1 MIRRWYRIAGI
12 VLGAICLV
20 PLHYLWKLVG
30 ARSPWPRRFL
40 FWAGYMAGLRI
51 RTVGEFRRRDV
62 LFVANHGSWLDILA
76 IGGHTGAAFVAKA
89 ELQDFG
95 LVRWLSDMNDTIYIA
110 RQDRSKLHD
119 KADEL
124 RTALASGRA
133 AALFP
138 EATTMGGKNVLP
150 FRASLLASLF
160 PPIEGVH
167 VQPIALDF
175 GDLAEEIAWGEEH
188 GKDNAMR
195 IFSRPGTIPLTMR
208 FLDPLTPGGDMDR
221 KRLARDSREVIVAA
235 LHAGEAAPTPL

>member
-1 MIRRWYRIAGI
+1 MIRRCYRIGGIILGI
-12 VLGAICLV
+12 VVLV
-20 PLHYLWKLVG
+20 PLHYLWRLFG

-51 RTVGEFRRRDV
+51 RTVGAFRRKNV

-89 ELQDFG
+89 ELQEFG

-110 RQDRSKLHD
+110 RQDRSSLHD

-138 EATTMGGKNVLP
+138 EATTKGGKDVLP
-150 FRASLLASLF
+150 FRASLLASVF
-160 PPIEGVH
+160 PPIEGLH

-175 GDLAEEIAWGEEH
+175 GDIAEEIAWGDEH
-188 GKDNAMR
+188 GKDNALR
-195 IFSRPGTIPLTMR
+195 IFSRPGTIKLTMR
-208 FLDPLTPGGDMDR
+208 FLEPMTPGGELDR
-221 KRLARDSREVIVAA
+221 KKLARDSRDAIVAS
-235 LHAGEAAPTPL
+235 LHAGEAASAPL